1 MSAKMKK
8 QTIRETEASKEHKRR
23 IAERQKMR
31 DIATEKAREM
41 TRSPKINPSG
51 VGKYEMS
58 LTDIGFP
65 EVKPVPDARHAAR
78 LRGAA
83 DRKARGT
90 QSSTTR
96 KLIK

>member
-1 MSAKMKK
+1 
-8 QTIRETEASKEHKRR
+8 
-23 IAERQKMR
+23 MR
-31 DIATEKAREM
+31 DVATYKAKEM

-65 EVKPVPDARHAAR
+65 EVKPVPDARNAAR
-78 LRGAA
+78 LRGAEY
-83 DRKARGT
+83 RKARGT